1 MLLQVQGHCDELE
14 LFYYLE
20 SHLTKFLMEL
30 KIDVTISEDLSSS
43 TDYNTVK
50 SKVHIAV
57 SIKSL

>member
-1 MLLQVQGHCDELE
+1 MINWNYVY
-14 LFYYLE
+14 FLE
-20 SHLTKFLMEL
+20 SYLTKFTIEL
-30 KIDVTISEDLSSS
+30 KLDVTISEDLSSS

>member
-1 MLLQVQGHCDELE
+1 
-14 LFYYLE
+14 
-20 SHLTKFLMEL
+20 MEL